1 MKKKLASRNLGT
13 HTRSFMPDGNSI
25 LSQLT
30 AYYVYLASCRLLAV
44 VQIEAVVTFCLYH
57 LLADGYLGCVQPFD
71 LVAQQVI
78 L

>member
-1 MKKKLASRNLGT
+1 MHLIISV
-13 HTRSFMPDGNSI
+13 HIRSSMLDGNST

-30 AYYVYLASCRLLAV
+30 AYTCLASCRLLAV

-57 LLADGYLGCVQPFD
+57 RLADGYLGFVQPFD
-71 LVAQQVI
+71 LVARV